1 MRRSRGVMGIMRYV
15 RTVITPQDG
24 GIHPVD
30 EALADDPAVTRELLH
45 NVSLLD
51 DGTAITLFQL
61 SGDVDRARE
70 IADAAREVLDYQV
83 SAGDDHVTVYAH
95 FVPTETIVDLLS
107 LFREYELI
115 LDMPLEYTGRRS
127 LRAHIV
133 GEEEVIREV
142 IPQLPDDIGLELER
156 ISDYVP
162 EEQRLFAMLTD
173 RQQETLRTAL
183 EVGYYRVP
191 RQATHRDIAED
202 LERSD
207 GTVGEH
213 LRKIEAQV
221 MAAIAP

>member
-1 MRRSRGVMGIMRYV
+1 MRYV

-45 NVSLLD
+45 NISLLD
-51 DGTAITLFQL
+51 DGTAIVLFQL
-61 SGDVDRARE
+61 SGDIDRARE
-70 IADAAREVLDYQV
+70 IADASDEVLDYQV
-83 SAGDDHVTVYAH
+83 SNGDDHITVYAH
-95 FVPTETIVDLLS
+95 FVPTDTIVDLLS
-107 LFREYELI
+107 LFGEYELI

-133 GEEEVIREV
+133 GEEEVIRAV
-142 IPQLPDDIGLELER
+142 IPQVPDDIGLNLEQL
-156 ISDYVP
+156 SDYVP
-162 EEQRLFAMLTD
+162 EEKRLFAMLTD
-173 RQQETLRTAL
+173 RQQETLRAAL

-191 RQATHRDIAED
+191 RQATHQDIAED
-202 LERSD
+202 LDRSD